1 MVSVIKWFQNL
12 LTTQCLS
19 SYSEKSGRNISTHLS
34 LIVVS
39 SSQCREML
47 FDRSYLRPS
56 PPGVVF
62 LCHSSQAFLC
72 SPPQLCKWRSLAPW
86 TECKSYSVIS
96 LSLRA
101 TDQRKQKLYW
111 LASPDENQPVALKF
125 PSVFKIPYLALLANQ
140 QAHKSME
147 AYLQSWLFKEIYAH
161 HSPGSDS
168 CASERRE

>member
-1 MVSVIKWFQNL
+1 MGQAREFLATFDFRFPRDFCLFLRLWKL
-12 LTTQCLS
+12 LTRTS
-19 SYSEKSGRNISTHLS
+19 FF
-34 LIVVS
+34 VW
-39 SSQCREML
+39 
-47 FDRSYLRPS
+47 RSYLRPS

-111 LASPDENQPVALKF
+111 LGSPDENQPVALKF

-168 CASERRE
+168 CAGERRE